1 VRHHGVFIAGALVLA
16 GAGLLVR
23 RLAHPPGPSP
33 RSRSRSI
40 DGDKRPLAR
49 PPSREPSAVPV
60 WLKIGYAVATPII
73 AGVYWRAYGPKN
85 FLWLSDLALAST
97 TLSVIG
103 ENRLLASLPA
113 VGTLPLE
120 AAWTI
125 DFLSSG
131 RALGLTG
138 YMFDRQYPL
147 GLRALSLFHVALP
160 PTLIWMLARLGYDR
174 RAFRYQTVLVW
185 CVLPLTYALTE
196 PEKNVNWVF
205 GPGSRPQRRLPPLLY
220 LALEMVVMPVL
231 AILPTHIVLERAF
244 GSGPSDARSV
254 IRGGVAEPERPH
266 RVLTLTVERNPVRR
280 AHVRTDP

>member
-1 VRHHGVFIAGALVLA
+1 
-16 GAGLLVR
+16 
-23 RLAHPPGPSP
+23 
-33 RSRSRSI
+33 
-40 DGDKRPLAR
+40 
-49 PPSREPSAVPV
+49 
-60 WLKIGYAVATPII
+60 VATPII

-205 GPGSRPQRRLPPLLY
+205 GPGNRPQRRLPPLLY
-220 LALEMVVMPVL
+220 LALEMAAMPVL
-231 AILPTHIVLERAF
+231 AILPTHLVLERAF
-244 GSGPSDARSV
+244 GSSPSDAQRDPAR
-254 IRGGVAEPERPH
+254 RGGTRAASPGFDTDARRESGPACPCPNRPLIVPDGRPSPGSRKHRHGGFSSPAGTAGVSRMPPERQF
-266 RVLTLTVERNPVRR
+266 
-280 AHVRTDP
+280 